1 LVVAPPGLLRDCL
14 ETCLRTLPQI
24 EEVRVV
30 DQVPSALEMAAEIP
44 PSLVLVDVYRFGKG
58 VRTVLNQLKAQ
69 GIPSPCLVLVEDR
82 QQQQEAE
89 EADVVLFKGVPAAQ
103 LFATIEGLLAE
114 SRKKGALAGEKKVKK
129 HA

>member
-1 LVVAPPGLLRDCL
+1 
-14 ETCLRTLPQI
+14 
-24 EEVRVV
+24 
-30 DQVPSALEMAAEIP
+30 MAAEIP

-89 EADVVLFKGVPAAQ
+89 EADVVLFKGVPAAH

-114 SRKKGALAGEKKVKK
+114 SRKKGRQRSAVSGQPSAWNRNGTEPRGWPEEGQPLHPPFSSLSADC
-129 HA
+129 